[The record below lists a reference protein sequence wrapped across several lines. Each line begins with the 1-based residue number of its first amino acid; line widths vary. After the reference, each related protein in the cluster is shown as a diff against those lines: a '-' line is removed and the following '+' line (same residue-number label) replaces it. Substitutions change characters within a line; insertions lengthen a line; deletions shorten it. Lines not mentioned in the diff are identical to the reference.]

1 MIEKI
6 SKLLFDHL
14 FELIITILFL
24 GIYFYEKQLTYLFHF
39 IGLVIMFILASFGF
53 FNKHLT
59 LTAFNVTFGL
69 IAIFGYKFDSTF
81 YKAVLFLTT
90 GIFGIQTLKSGL
102 SLLLSSVTLPVA
114 LGITFAIGYIFIL
127 NNLGFDLI
135 KQENEDDEDEEEEN
149 GNKTDHVCATF
160 KGTNFV
166 NFSSL

>member
-24 GIYFYEKQLTYLFHF
+24 GIYFYENQLTYLFHF
-39 IGLVIMFILASFGF
+39 IGIVIMIILASFGF
-53 FNKHLT
+53 FNKYLT
-59 LTAFNVTFGL
+59 LTAFNITFGL
-69 IAIFGYKFDSTF
+69 IAIFGYTLDSTF
-81 YKAVLFLTT
+81 YKVVLFLTT

-102 SLLLSSVTLPVA
+102 SLLLSSVALPVA
-114 LGITFAIGYIFIL
+114 LGFTFAIGYIFMLNIL
-127 NNLGFDLI
+127 GVDLM
-135 KQENEDDEDEEEEN
+135 KQEKEYDEEEEN

-166 NFSSL
+166 KFSSL